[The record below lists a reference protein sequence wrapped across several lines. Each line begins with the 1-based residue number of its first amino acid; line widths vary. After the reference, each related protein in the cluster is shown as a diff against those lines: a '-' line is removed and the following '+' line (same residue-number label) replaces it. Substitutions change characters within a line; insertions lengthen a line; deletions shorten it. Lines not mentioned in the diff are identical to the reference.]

1 MPYEQKA
8 VDLFRSQNRKG
19 ETDYAYALYNLGTAL
34 MDSGKPADAIPYLQ
48 ERLQVSNDR
57 RALVQAEARPGPGRG
72 RAEAGKA
79 KKKD

>member
-1 MPYEQKA
+1 

-48 ERLQVSNDR
+48 ERLQVSSDR
-57 RALVQAEARPGPGRG
+57 RPLVQSKIDQAKA
-72 RAEAGKA
+72 AAGQTPSGGKKA
-79 KKKD
+79 KKG